1 MTMAQQWAHEAQ
13 QKHGEKPHT
22 LSKEYQCHVV
32 VFDEQEAMRFP
43 PAQEEEL
50 SLEFLLGVPKKIDCK
65 VYPLSCA
72 KQDQLRVFLTK
83 EEEKGYIYKGSSP
96 YTALVFLIGKKDL
109 DKKRAVIDYWKLNKW
124 VVWDNGLLPNIRT
137 QLEKLTSKWIFTK
150 FDIRWGYKNH
160 WIKEA
165 DQYKAAFKM
174 VFGTY
179 IPRVVYF
186 GLKNAPPLFQHMMA
200 REFQPLMWQYE
211 PYLSNYYDD
220 WIITTPGGKEGLEL
234 HR

>member
-13 QKHGEKPHT
+13 QKQGEKPHT

-65 VYPLSCA
+65 VYPLSYA

-96 YTALVFLIGKKDL
+96 
-109 DKKRAVIDYWKLNKW
+109 
-124 VVWDNGLLPNIRT
+124 
-137 QLEKLTSKWIFTK
+137 
-150 FDIRWGYKNH
+150 
-160 WIKEA
+160 
-165 DQYKAAFKM
+165 
-174 VFGTY
+174 
-179 IPRVVYF
+179 
-186 GLKNAPPLFQHMMA
+186 
-200 REFQPLMWQYE
+200 
-211 PYLSNYYDD
+211 
-220 WIITTPGGKEGLEL
+220 
-234 HR
+234 